1 MATVR
6 RRAQRS
12 GCVARSE
19 QAHPSC
25 HMRSPMRHLL
35 PTCPRAG
42 VRERGAHDGGSRG
55 VVGAYSAWDRTS
67 SWWTRLAA
75 LGSLASRG
83 RRAAPCGGGG
93 LGRSEPSRD
102 GWSRCTLP
110 NSGPRM
116 GAHEF
121 GGRSGAAARAPS
133 VSALPGPA
141 AGIVVCALACAHARP
156 PLHAACLTDRTLCV
170 CIAPTYR
177 SAPCGAWAAR
187 LAPAPARAGQTAR
200 KARTTPAPRTAA
212 VPASAASPSVGL
224 PDQMDSAPGAA
235 MDRGRGGA
243 PRSRR
248 PPGVPAAA
256 AAAVATVGA
265 PLGASGGDYE

>member
-1 MATVR
+1 MA
-6 RRAQRS
+6 S
-12 GCVARSE
+12 
-19 QAHPSC
+19 
-25 HMRSPMRHLL
+25 L
-35 PTCPRAG
+35 
-42 VRERGAHDGGSRG
+42 GA
-55 VVGAYSAWDRTS
+55 
-67 SWWTRLAA
+67 
-75 LGSLASRG
+75 LASRG

-116 GAHEF
+116 GAHEL
-121 GGRSGAAARAPS
+121 GGRSGAATRAPS
-133 VSALPGPA
+133 VSDLPGPA
-141 AGIVVCALACAHARP
+141 AGLVVCALARAHACP
-156 PLHAACLTDRTLCV
+156 PFHAACLADRALCV

-177 SAPCGAWAAR
+177 SAHCGTRPAR
-187 LAPAPARAGQTAR
+187 LAAAPARAGQAAR
-200 KARTTPAPRTAA
+200 KARTTPVPRTAA
-212 VPASAASPSVGL
+212 VPASAPSPSLGL

-235 MDRGRGGA
+235 VDRGRGGA

-248 PPGVPAAA
+248 APGVPTAA